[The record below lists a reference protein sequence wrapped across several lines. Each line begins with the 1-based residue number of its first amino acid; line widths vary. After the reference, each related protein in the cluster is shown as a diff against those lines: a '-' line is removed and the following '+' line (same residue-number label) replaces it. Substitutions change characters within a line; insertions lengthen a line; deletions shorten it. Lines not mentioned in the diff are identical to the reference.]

1 MAFNIADFKS
11 TIEKHGGPGKNN
23 LFEVS
28 LSSPKALWSDERFG
42 NTDVKFFC
50 KTATL
55 PGISLSVFDY
65 RPTNIEM
72 PQSIPFA
79 INHEQLECVFIVD
92 DNHDV
97 YRYFH
102 RWMQEI
108 VNYNHDGH
116 SPESINPNSR
126 SGAYQYPYEL
136 GYKKDYAQTMTVRK
150 YSKYQPTPAALN
162 SYVCTLQGVY
172 PTSIGS
178 TTMSWEDDSYTTLSV
193 SFSYSSI
200 IMSGVQANVTV

>member
-28 LSSPKALWSDERFG
+28 LTSPKALWSDERFG

-72 PQSIPFA
+72 PQSIPYA
-79 INHEQLECVFIVD
+79 LNHEQLECVFIVD

-108 VNYNHDGH
+108 VNYNTDGH
-116 SPESINPNSR
+116 SPESINPNCR
-126 SGAYQYPYEL
+126 SGEYQYRYEL

-150 YSKYQPTPAALN
+150 YSKYQPTPSALN